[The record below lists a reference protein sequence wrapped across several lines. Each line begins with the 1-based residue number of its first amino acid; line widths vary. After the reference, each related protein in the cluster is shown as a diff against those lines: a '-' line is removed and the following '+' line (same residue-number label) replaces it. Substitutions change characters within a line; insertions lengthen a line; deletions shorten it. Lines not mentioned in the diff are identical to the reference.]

1 MDMNTNAPEPASSF
15 GSPTGGASN
24 PNAQPA
30 QAGQSPLAQQLQQF
44 GRGPD
49 SMMMH
54 VTPNEVAGLQGL
66 AQAAGGTLTTNPTT
80 GLPEMGFLDNI
91 LPTVLGFALAP
102 FTGGLSAA
110 ALVGGG
116 EFLASGGNLQKGL
129 MAGLGAF
136 GGAGLAGGLGMVG
149 GAASGAGT
157 TAAQTAMNAVPLG
170 TNAAA
175 GAAASQAAL
184 NAVPMASNIA
194 AATAS
199 PLAAGIPAAAAPA
212 AMLAPSLAAPS
223 ASMLTAGTQAG
234 GGAGAGMFG
243 GFPQPQMPSSL
254 SQFGNGF
261 AGATGGEFGG
271 RLGTGAAAMGLA
283 QTASNAFQPALPT
296 YQDPNAKWDYKGPY
310 KPQDRQVSFPGATP
324 TNGEYQYFKDS
335 NPYPGFQPASA
346 NTGFASGGSA
356 LQVSA
361 APNRFAPIQADH
373 IPHIMQ
379 QMGMPPQGMPQRP
392 PMPDPQSFIQGMQR
406 QPFNP
411 QQWQAQHQQPPAGAA
426 PPPGAPSAPQGQGE
440 QNYGFKPMDPAD
452 SGSGIGSL
460 MGQLPGNL
468 GNILSQYDSSN
479 PGALANAFNQYGSQN
494 SAMQNTSSPGGDS
507 GGKGTVIPSNFNPY
521 AGATGLPVQSGSP
534 TPTMQPFTP
543 NGGPEQNYGFTAQP
557 AAPPP
562 SPSTY
567 TPASSGGGGLAGLFG
582 FGGNGGY
589 GARFAE
595 GGSAGGVPL
604 ENGAFIVDARTV
616 SELGNGS
623 SSAGQ
628 ELLAKYGGQ
637 PLHGPGDGVSDS
649 IPANIAGVQPAA
661 VARDEVK
668 FSPEAVARI
677 GDGDLNKG
685 TKKLYDMMA
694 RAQKARQSASRG
706 QDTGLQG
713 IMPK

>member
-1 MDMNTNAPEPASSF
+1 MDMNPNAPEPASSF

-30 QAGQSPLAQQLQQF
+30 QAGQSPMVQQLQQF

-102 FTGGLSAA
+102 FTGGASAA

-136 GGAGLAGGLGMVG
+136 GGAGLAGGLGMVP

-175 GAAASQAAL
+175 GAASQAAM
-184 NAVPMASNIA
+184 NAVPLATNANIA
-194 AATAS
+194 GLGQAAV
-199 PLAAGIPAAAAPA
+199 GGAAPTVT
-212 AMLAPSLAAPS
+212 LAPSLAAPS

-283 QTASNAFQPALPT
+283 QTASNAFQPTLPK
-296 YQDPNAKWDYKGPY
+296 YEDPNAKWDYKGPY
-310 KPQDRQVSFPGATP
+310 KPQDRQVSFPGAAP

-335 NPYPGFQPASA
+335 NPYPGFTNAS
-346 NTGFASGGSA
+346 GFASGGSA

-361 APNRFAPIQADH
+361 APDRFAPIQADH

-379 QMGMPPQGMPQRP
+379 QMGMPSQGGMPQRP

-426 PPPGAPSAPQGQGE
+426 PPPGAPPASPAQGE
-440 QNYGFKPMDPAD
+440 QNYGFKNPQGD
-452 SGSGIGSL
+452 
-460 MGQLPGNL
+460 PGN
-468 GNILSQYDSSN
+468 GFT
-479 PGALANAFNQYGSQN
+479 AL
-494 SAMQNTSSPGGDS
+494 
-507 GGKGTVIPSNFNPY
+507 PSNFGDYLKNFGGNIFGAIGAYGNNTPIPQTY
-521 AGATGLPVQSGSP
+521 APPAPTGASP

-543 NGGPEQNYGFTAQP
+543 NGGPEQNFGFTAQP
-557 AAPPP
+557 AP
-562 SPSTY
+562 SQASPY
-567 TPASSGGGGLAGLFG
+567 TAAGSGAGGAGSSGLGAIMSGGM
-582 FGGNGGY
+582 GNMGY
-589 GARFAE
+589 GFRNRFAD
-595 GGSAGGVPL
+595 GGTAQAGGVPL

-677 GDGDLNKG
+677 GGGSLSKG
-685 TKKLYDMMA
+685 TQKLYDMMA

>member
-1 MDMNTNAPEPASSF
+1 MDMNPNTPEPASSF
-15 GSPTGGASN
+15 GSSPTGGASN

-30 QAGQSPLAQQLQQF
+30 QAGQSPMVQQLQQF

-102 FTGGLSAA
+102 FTGGASAA

-136 GGAGLAGGLGMVG
+136 GGAGLGGALGLGG
-149 GAASGAGT
+149 AGAAGSATAAANAAGT
-157 TAAQTAMNAVPLG
+157 AGSQAAFNAVPI
-170 TNAAA
+170 
-175 GAAASQAAL
+175 
-184 NAVPMASNIA
+184 ASNIA
-194 AATAS
+194 TATAS
-199 PLAAGIPAAAAPA
+199 PIAAGIPAAAAAPASNVLSSIGPA
-212 AMLAPSLAAPS
+212 AQNF
-223 ASMLTAGTQAG
+223 GTR
-234 GGAGAGMFG
+234 
-243 GFPQPQMPSSL
+243 
-254 SQFGNGF
+254 F
-261 AGATGGEFGG
+261 AGAAAMPGINPT
-271 RLGTGAAAMGLA
+271 LTTGAAAFGAAQPVLDGL
-283 QTASNAFQPALPT
+283 NPAPAT
-296 YQDPNAKWDYKGPY
+296 IADPNANNWNYQGPY
-310 KPQDRQVSFPGATP
+310 KPQPRNAVFPTSAPTKGEFNYFPGA
-324 TNGEYQYFKDS
+324 NS
-335 NPYPGFQPASA
+335 NPYPGFETSTGGTPA
-346 NTGFASGGSA
+346 GFASGGSA

-373 IPHIMQ
+373 IPHIMH
-379 QMGMPPQGMPQRP
+379 QMGMPPQGAPPQGMPQRP
-392 PMPDPQSFIQGMQR
+392 QMPDANSFIQGMQR

-440 QNYGFKPMDPAD
+440 QNYGFQSMGTNP
-452 SGSGIGSL
+452 GSGIGSIA
-460 MGQLPGNL
+460 GNLPGNL
-468 GNILSQYDSSN
+468 GNILNQYNSDN
-479 PGALANAFNQYGSQN
+479 PGVLANAFA
-494 SAMQNTSSPGGDS
+494 SAGDNS
-507 GGKGTVIPSNFNPY
+507 GGKGTMIPANFNPY
-521 AGATGLPVQSGSP
+521 AGATGAPTPQGNP
-534 TPTMQPFTP
+534 TPTPTAQPSVP
-543 NGGPEQNYGFTAQP
+543 NGGSEQNYGFAAQP

-562 SPSTY
+562 TPY
-567 TPASSGGGGLAGLFG
+567 TPAGSSNPWAQI
-582 FGGNGGY
+582 FGGSTGTG
-589 GARFAE
+589 FAE
-595 GGSAGGVPL
+595 GGSAQSSGVPL

-628 ELLAKYGGQ
+628 EFLAKYGGQ

-649 IPANIAGVQPAA
+649 IPANIGGVQPAA

-668 FSPEAVARI
+668 FSPEAVARL
-677 GDGDLNKG
+677 GGGDLNKG
-685 TKKLYDMMA
+685 TQKLYDMMA

-713 IMPK
+713 ILPK